1 MKRILPL
8 LVALLALAGV
18 QPVHGDEAL
27 KREMRTVWVATVSN
41 IDWPQT
47 RGSSASVIAQQ
58 KKQLTDLLDGFV
70 KANMNAI
77 CLQVRPM
84 ADALYRSSYEPW
96 SSYLT
101 GTRGKDPGW
110 DPMEF
115 AVAECHKRGLEF
127 HAWVNPY
134 RFSNSSGNDCNTDI
148 DQQVKASGML
158 MHGAETNRL
167 VFNPALQASRDLLL
181 NVCREM
187 IENYDID
194 GIIFDDYFY
203 PGGGMPSGSA
213 AEDYTLW
220 QQSGTSMSIGD
231 WRRENVN
238 EMVRQMCAM
247 VQETRPGVKFG
258 IGPAGVAG
266 TAATSASQHGV
277 TPCPTGSDWQYNQIY
292 SDPLAWLEEGTIDY
306 ISPQLYWKCNH
317 ATNPF
322 GPLTQWWSYIAQH
335 FGRHHYASHN
345 IYFMASTNTQDD
357 WDEIIQ
363 QINYSR
369 LYNLDGAPG
378 VNFYSAKYIDGPTCS
393 GLADYLA
400 QTVFTKPAIPPAMT
414 WKTRKVYNPVSNA
427 QMNGTALSWTGV
439 NERAQ
444 IKYAIYAIPNTA
456 SVDEIQSTVTDGIKS
471 DYLLGMT
478 YNTTY
483 TIPAAYRDGYW
494 YAITVIDGWNYENA
508 PAYVGAPVG
517 EAEQVTLLSP
527 VGTIV
532 TTWTPSFRW
541 TAATDATYT
550 LQVASDAD
558 FTNVLINRTNISTN
572 EVMVNLNALQSSTMY
587 YWRVITS
594 QSGHF
599 DKASEPATF
608 TTAQRPFAPAA
619 TLLTP
624 ADGASIDN
632 DFIITYDVAA
642 TVTGSTVQ
650 VSADAAF
657 TTIKLEAAATER
669 GGHMALDVMPGLLG
683 KGTFYWRVLTQA
695 DGCDPGTSAV
705 RTFTITNLPTG
716 AYEPGYVVKRDID
729 TYATTADGLRLTN
742 RWVRSIKDEYDNITF
757 DGDGL
762 MNRGM
767 TVVGDHVLLIGRSAG
782 ASDADVYIAHY
793 DAATGERIKVVPV
806 DEQVQ
811 ALYYPGNDIFLDDAG
826 HVLISNLV
834 LQIGSQP
841 LKIFQVDPDT
851 GEATLRASLTAS
863 GTSTTRI
870 DHCHVSGDVTS
881 GSFYVMAPLSSG
893 TQIVRWRV
901 DGGNT
906 AETKVVTVK
915 GRYPSSAANFGLAPR
930 IYPVSPTQAWVN
942 GGSTMLTLY
951 NLSNG
956 NILDSFDNNTDIEP
970 EGTETNG
977 AAFFEM
983 GDSHYLLYSYTDFRS
998 EVGHRFAL
1006 VVNNDGDYDLA
1017 GYQPLWVFPER
1028 GIGGFNSQTWDAPC
1042 ATAPGASDTERQLYV
1057 YVPGNGL
1064 AAYTLSL
1071 APTGDINLDG
1081 VVDIDDINIAVNI
1094 VLGKE
1099 TDIDR
1104 IARANLDG
1112 TGQVDVTDLNLLINI
1127 ILNK

>member
-8 LVALLALAGV
+8 LVALLTIVGV
-18 QPVHGDEAL
+18 QPAHGEEAL

-41 IDWPQT
+41 IDWPKT
-47 RGSSASVIAQQ
+47 RGSSATVIAQQ

-84 ADALYRSSYEPW
+84 ADAFYRSSYEPW

-115 AVAECHKRGLEF
+115 AVEECHKRGLEF

-134 RFSNSSGNDCNTDI
+134 RFSNSSGNDCNTAI
-148 DQQVKASGML
+148 DQQVKASGIL
-158 MHGAETNRL
+158 MHGSETNRL

-203 PGGGMPSGSA
+203 PGGGMPSGST

-220 QQSGTSMSIGD
+220 QQSGTSMNIGD

-266 TAATSASQHGV
+266 TAATSASKHGV

-317 ATNPF
+317 PTNPF

-345 IYFMASTNTQDD
+345 IYFMESTNTQDD
-357 WDEIIQ
+357 WNEIIQ

-369 LYNLDGAPG
+369 QYNLDGAPG
-378 VNFYSAKYIDGPTCS
+378 VNFYSAKYIDGPACS

-414 WKTRKVYNPVSNA
+414 WKTRKIYNPVSDA
-427 QMNGTALSWTGV
+427 TTNGTLLSWTGV

-456 SVDEIQSTVTDGIKS
+456 SLDEIQSTVTDGIKS
-471 DYLLGMT
+471 DYLLGLT
-478 YNTTY
+478 YETSF
-483 TIPAAYRDGYW
+483 TIPTAYREGYW

-508 PAYVGAPVG
+508 PAYVNAPAG
-517 EAEQVTLLSP
+517 EADQVTLISP
-527 VGTIV
+527 VGTTV
-532 TTWTPSFRW
+532 RSWTPSFRW
-541 TAATDATYT
+541 TAAENATYT

-558 FTNVLINRTNISTN
+558 FTNVLIHRTKISTN
-572 EVMVNLNALQSSTMY
+572 EVVVNLNALASSTMY
-587 YWRVITS
+587 YWRIITS
-594 QSGHF
+594 QTGHF
-599 DKASEPATF
+599 DKASESATF

-624 ADGASIDN
+624 VDGANIDD
-632 DFIITYDVAA
+632 DFTITFDVDA
-642 TVTGSTVQ
+642 TVTQSTVQ
-650 VSADAAF
+650 VSSDVNFA
-657 TTIKLEAAATER
+657 TIKLESVATER
-669 GGHMALDVMPGLLG
+669 DGHMALDVMPGLLG
-683 KGTFYWRVLTQA
+683 KGTFYWRVITLA

-705 RTFTITNLPTG
+705 RSFTITNLPTG
-716 AYEPGYVVKRDID
+716 AYEPGYIVKRDID
-729 TYATTADGLRLTN
+729 TYNPIDGYRLTN
-742 RWVRSIKDEYDNITF
+742 LWVRSIKDEYDNITF

-793 DAATGERIKVVPV
+793 DAATGERVKTVPV

-811 ALYYPGNDIFLDDAG
+811 ALYYPGNDIFLDAAG
-826 HVLISNLV
+826 NVVISNLV

-841 LKIFQVDPDT
+841 LQIFQVDPET
-851 GEATLRASLTAS
+851 GAATLRASLTAS
-863 GTSTTRI
+863 GTATTRI
-870 DHCHVSGDVTS
+870 DHCNVLGDVTS
-881 GSFYVMAPLSSG
+881 SKFYVMAPLSSG
-893 TQIVRWRV
+893 TQIIRWTV
-901 DGGNT
+901 ENGVTTD
-906 AETKVVTVK
+906 TKIINVK
-915 GRYPSSAANFGLAPR
+915 GRYPSSASNFGLAPR
-930 IYPVSPTQAWVN
+930 IYPVSETEAWVN

-951 NLSNG
+951 NLNNG
-956 NILDSFDNNTDIEP
+956 NIIDSFANNTDIET

-983 GDSHYLLYSYTDFRS
+983 DDGNYLLYSYTDFRS
-998 EVGHRFAL
+998 SIGHRFAL
-1006 VVNNDGDYDLA
+1006 AVNRDGDTALE
-1017 GYQPLWVFPER
+1017 GYNAMWVFPEQ
-1028 GIGGFNSQTWDAPC
+1028 GMGGFNSQTWDAPC
-1042 ATAPGASDTERQLYV
+1042 ATAPGAHANERNLYV

-1071 APTGDINLDG
+1071 PVTGDVNMDG
-1081 VVDIDDINIAVNI
+1081 RVDIEDVNIIINIILEKEASLDYIDRADLDNSGTVDVADVNI
-1094 VLGKE
+1094 
-1099 TDIDR
+1099 
-1104 IARANLDG
+1104 
-1112 TGQVDVTDLNLLINI
+1112 LINI
-1127 ILNK
+1127 ILAQ

>member
-1 MKRILPL
+1 MKKILTL
-8 LVALLALAGV
+8 LVALLTIVGM
-18 QPVHGDEAL
+18 QPARGEEAL

-41 IDWPQT
+41 IDWPRT
-47 RGSSASVIAQQ
+47 RGSSASVIATQ

-115 AVAECHKRGLEF
+115 AVEECHKRGLEF

-134 RFSNSSGNDCNTDI
+134 RFSNSSGNDCNTAI
-148 DQQVKASGML
+148 DQQIKASGIL
-158 MHGAETNRL
+158 MHGAETSRL

-213 AEDYTLW
+213 AEDYQLW
-220 QQSGTSMSIGD
+220 QQTGNGMSIGD

-238 EMVRQMCAM
+238 EMVRQMCEM

-266 TAATSASQHGV
+266 TAATSASKHGV

-317 ATNPF
+317 STNPF

-335 FGRHHYASHN
+335 FNRHHYASHN
-345 IYFMASTNTQDD
+345 IYFMADTNTEED
-357 WDEIIQ
+357 WAEIVQ

-378 VNFYSAKYIDGPTCS
+378 VNFYSAKYIDGPTCA
-393 GLADYLA
+393 GLADYLK

-427 QMNGTALSWTGV
+427 AMNGTALTWTGV

-444 IKYAIYAIPNTA
+444 IKYAVYAIPNTA
-456 SVDEIQSTVTDGIKS
+456 SLEEIQSTVTDGIKS
-471 DYLLGMT
+471 DYLLGLT

-483 TIPAAYRDGYW
+483 TIPTAYRDGYW

-508 PAYVGAPVG
+508 PAYVNAPVG
-517 EAEQVTLLSP
+517 DADQVTLLSP
-527 VGTIV
+527 VGTTV
-532 TTWTPSFRW
+532 RSWTPSFRW
-541 TAATDATYT
+541 TAAENATYT

-558 FTNVLINRTNISTN
+558 FLDVLIHRTNISTN
-572 EVMVNLNALQSSTMY
+572 EVMVNLNALASSTTY

-594 QSGHF
+594 QNGRF
-599 DKASEPATF
+599 DKASESATF
-608 TTAQRPFAPAA
+608 TTAQRPYAPSA
-619 TLLTP
+619 TLLSP
-624 ADGASIDN
+624 ANGASIDN
-632 DFIITYDVAA
+632 DFALEYSISAE
-642 TVTGSTVQ
+642 VTGSTLQ
-650 VSADAAF
+650 VASDAAF
-657 TTIKLEAAATER
+657 ASIKLESTNAVER
-669 GGHMALDVMPGLLG
+669 NGHLAVDIQPGLLG
-683 KGTFYWRVLTQA
+683 KGTFYWRVLTEA
-695 DGCDPGTSAV
+695 DGCDPGISEV
-705 RTFTITNLPTG
+705 RSFTITSLPTG

-729 TYATTADGLRLTN
+729 TYPNIDGLKLTN
-742 RWVRSIKDEYDNITF
+742 RWVRSIKEDYDNIVF

-762 MNRGM
+762 MNRGITAM
-767 TVVGDHVLLIGRSAG
+767 GDRVLMIGRSAG
-782 ASDADVYIAHY
+782 ASDADVYIAHF
-793 DAATGERIKVVPV
+793 DAATGERIKTVPV
-806 DEQVQ
+806 DDQVQ

-826 HVLISNLV
+826 HAVISNLV
-834 LQIGSQP
+834 LQISSQP
-841 LKIFQVDPDT
+841 IQIFQVDPDT
-851 GEATLRASLTAS
+851 GAATLRASLTAS
-863 GTSTTRI
+863 GTSTNRI
-870 DHCHVSGDVTS
+870 DHCNVLGDVS
-881 GSFYVMAPLSSG
+881 SSKFWVMAAMSSG
-893 TQIVRWRV
+893 TQIIRWTV
-901 DGGNT
+901 ENGNVT
-906 AETKVVTVK
+906 DTKIVNVK
-915 GRYPSSAANFGLAPR
+915 ARYPSSASNFGLAPR
-930 IYPVSPTQAWVN
+930 IYPVSETKAWVS
-942 GGSTMLTLY
+942 GGSTHLTLY
-951 NLSNG
+951 NLNTG
-956 NILDSFDNNTDIEP
+956 NIIDSFSYNEDIEP
-970 EGTETNG
+970 EGTESNG

-983 GDSHYLLYSYTDFRS
+983 GDNNYLLYSYTDFRS
-998 EVGHRFAL
+998 SVGHRFAL
-1006 VVNNDGDYDLA
+1006 AVNRDGDTALE
-1017 GYQPLWVFPER
+1017 GFNPLWVFPER
-1028 GIGGFNSQTWDAPC
+1028 GMGDFNSQTWDAPC
-1042 ATAPGASDTERQLYV
+1042 VTTPGATSLERNLYV

-1064 AAYTLSL
+1064 AAYTLAL
-1071 APTGDINLDG
+1071 PLDGDVNLDGSVDVEDVNIVINIILEQDTDFDHFARADLDDNG
-1081 VVDIDDINIAVNI
+1081 VVDIS
-1094 VLGKE
+1094 
-1099 TDIDR
+1099 
-1104 IARANLDG
+1104 
-1112 TGQVDVTDLNLLINI
+1112 DLNMLINT
-1127 ILNK
+1127 ILAQ